1 LALIPAAASA
11 APKPSATSITFGA
24 SPATIV
30 YSAPTTLSGRLSGPN
45 SGGVSVRLQ
54 QDDTRPYGDTYNDS
68 SVTTSAANG
77 KYSFA
82 VKPSLNTQYRV
93 VAQTSPPLTS
103 APKLVL
109 VRMLV
114 GVRVSDL
121 TPSRGSRVT
130 FAGSVFP
137 AHDGRLVTVQ
147 RRSSTGR
154 FNTVARTTLQD
165 AGDAKSTYS
174 LRVRV
179 NRDGVYR
186 VKVVGDGDHVNGLSR
201 LKTLAVHG

>member
-1 LALIPAAASA
+1 
-11 APKPSATSITFGA
+11 
-24 SPATIV
+24 
-30 YSAPTTLSGRLSGPN
+30 
-45 SGGVSVRLQ
+45 VRLQ
-54 QDDTRPYGDTYNDS
+54 QDDTRPYGDTYKNIA
-68 SVTTSAANG
+68 VTTSATNG
-77 KYSFA
+77 KYSFS
-82 VKPSLNTQYRV
+82 VKPSVNTQYRAI
-93 VAQTSPPLTS
+93 AQTSPPTTS

-114 GVRVSDL
+114 GVRTSDL

-137 AHDGRLVTVQ
+137 AHDGRLVAVQ

-154 FNTVARTTLQD
+154 FNTVARTTLRD

-174 LRVRV
+174 LRVRI

-186 VKVVGDGDHVNGLSR
+186 VKVVGDGDHVNGFSR
-201 LKTLAVHG
+201 LKNLDVHD